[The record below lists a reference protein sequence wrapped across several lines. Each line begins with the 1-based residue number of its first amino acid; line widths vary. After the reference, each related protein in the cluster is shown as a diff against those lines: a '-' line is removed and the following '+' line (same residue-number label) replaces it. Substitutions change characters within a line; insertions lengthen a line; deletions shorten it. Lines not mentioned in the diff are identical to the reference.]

1 MATIRQGY
9 LDDFTLKNQKVGIGT
24 STANEKLEVL
34 GGTRGGDVVVT
45 GIATLTSYEG
55 FQNKKTSY
63 VENIGINE
71 GTSGTLSGEIVIGSG
86 TTLSVGTGATT
97 GQGSLKSLKVSNTFI
112 PPCGGTA
119 DRPSAAKPGT
129 IYYNR
134 DFKTIEYWDG
144 SFWRQVD
151 NVTTSGRGFATN
163 GDRTTPSI
171 DQINISTKGNA
182 ISKHYSTL
190 GRNATAGCSNST
202 RGLLVGGATPS
213 KSNVIEYITMAS
225 SGDAIDFGDL
235 PTNYGS
241 EMSACAS
248 STRGL
253 FGGGYFPARSNAI
266 SYVQIN
272 TLGNSQDFGDLTSI
286 MVSVAALSSPTRAI
300 FWGGYRTSPGS
311 SNDIDMVTIASK
323 GKSVDFG
330 SGDSVA
336 RTSGCSN
343 TTRGMVGGGRKAPG
357 NPAGVGDEIDYI
369 TIASTGNT
377 IYFGD
382 LTVNRVMPGG
392 CSSQTRAVWMGGYDH
407 PVKPRTIDYVEIAT
421 TGNATN
427 FGEATQGQRH
437 SGGFSDSHGGLGG
450 F

>member
-1 MATIRQGY
+1 MASIRIGIKSEFN
-9 LDDFTLKNQKVGIGT
+9 LVDSKVGIGT
-24 STANEKLEVL
+24 TNPTELMDVRGQIYSDNSIGAGGIST
-34 GGTRGGDVVVT
+34 VT
-45 GIATLTSYEG
+45 TYQG
-55 FQNKKTSY
+55 FLDTKQTIKSSS
-63 VENIGINE
+63 E
-71 GTSGTLSGEIVIGSG
+71 GTVVAGTLSGEIIIDGNVTVSSG
-86 TTLSVGTGATT
+86 TTYTSGLSELTATNKFTLPGITGSRPTEGTTRFNENLGALEFYT
-97 GQGSLKSLKVSNTFI
+97 GVEWRAVNSYIDSG
-112 PPCGGTA
+112 
-119 DRPSAAKPGT
+119 
-129 IYYNR
+129 NR
-134 DFKTIEYWDG
+134 
-144 SFWRQVD
+144 
-151 NVTTSGRGFATN
+151 GRGFSTN
-163 GDRTTPSI
+163 GDKTTPSI

-323 GKSVDFG
+323 GNSVDFG

>member
-1 MATIRQGY
+1 
-9 LDDFTLKNQKVGIGT
+9 
-24 STANEKLEVL
+24 LEFY
-34 GGTRGGDVVVT
+34 T
-45 GIATLTSYEG
+45 GVEWRAVNSY
-55 FQNKKTSY
+55 
-63 VENIGINE
+63 IDM
-71 GTSGTLSGEIVIGSG
+71 GS
-86 TTLSVGTGATT
+86 
-97 GQGSLKSLKVSNTFI
+97 
-112 PPCGGTA
+112 
-119 DRPSAAKPGT
+119 R
-129 IYYNR
+129 
-134 DFKTIEYWDG
+134 
-144 SFWRQVD
+144 
-151 NVTTSGRGFATN
+151 GRGFSTN
-163 GDRTTPSI
+163 GDRTAPSL

-190 GRNATAGCSNST
+190 GRNGTAGCSNST
-202 RGLLVGGATPS
+202 RGLLVGGSTPT
-213 KSNVIEYITMAS
+213 KLNNIEYITMAS

-235 PTNYGS
+235 PTNYGV

-323 GKSVDFG
+323 GNSVDFG

-369 TIASTGNT
+369 TIASTGNAT
-377 IYFGD
+377 RFGD

-392 CSSQTRAVWMGGYDH
+392 CSSHTRAVWMGGYNN
-407 PVKPRTIDYVEIAT
+407 PVYPRTIDYVEFAT
-421 TGNATN
+421 QGNAAD
-427 FGEATQGQRH
+427 FGEATQEARH
-437 SGGFSDSHGGLGG
+437 SGGFS
-450 F
+450 

>member
-1 MATIRQGY
+1 MASIRIGINSEFN
-9 LDDFTLKNQKVGIGT
+9 LVDSKVGIGT
-24 STANEKLEVL
+24 TNPTELVDVRGQIYSDNSIGAGGIST
-34 GGTRGGDVVVT
+34 VT
-45 GIATLTSYEG
+45 TYQG
-55 FQNKKTSY
+55 FLDTKQTIKSSS
-63 VENIGINE
+63 E
-71 GTSGTLSGEIVIGSG
+71 GTVVAGTLSGEIIIDGNVTVSSG
-86 TTLSVGTGATT
+86 TTYTSGLSELTATNKFTLPGITGSRPTEGTTRFNENLGALEFYT
-97 GQGSLKSLKVSNTFI
+97 GVEWRAVNSYIDSG
-112 PPCGGTA
+112 
-119 DRPSAAKPGT
+119 
-129 IYYNR
+129 NR
-134 DFKTIEYWDG
+134 
-144 SFWRQVD
+144 
-151 NVTTSGRGFATN
+151 GRGFSTN
-163 GDRTTPSI
+163 GDKTTPSI

-323 GKSVDFG
+323 GNSVDFG

>member
-1 MATIRQGY
+1 MASIRIGINSEFN
-9 LDDFTLKNQKVGIGT
+9 LVDSKVGIGT
-24 STANEKLEVL
+24 TNPTELVDVRGQIYSDNSIGAGGIST
-34 GGTRGGDVVVT
+34 VT
-45 GIATLTSYEG
+45 TYQG
-55 FQNKKTSY
+55 FLDTKQTIKSSS
-63 VENIGINE
+63 E
-71 GTSGTLSGEIVIGSG
+71 GTVVAGTLSGEIIIDGEVTVSSATTYTSGLSELTATNKFTLPGITGSRPTEG
-86 TTLSVGTGATT
+86 TTRFNENLGALEFYTGVEWRAVNSYIDS
-97 GQGSLKSLKVSNTFI
+97 G
-112 PPCGGTA
+112 
-119 DRPSAAKPGT
+119 
-129 IYYNR
+129 NR
-134 DFKTIEYWDG
+134 
-144 SFWRQVD
+144 
-151 NVTTSGRGFATN
+151 GRGFSTN
-163 GDRTTPSI
+163 GDKTTPSI

-323 GKSVDFG
+323 GNSVDFG

>member
-1 MATIRQGY
+1 MASIRIGINSEFN
-9 LDDFTLKNQKVGIGT
+9 LVDSKVGIGT
-24 STANEKLEVL
+24 TNPTELVDVRGQIYSDNSIGAGGIST
-34 GGTRGGDVVVT
+34 VT
-45 GIATLTSYEG
+45 NYQG
-55 FQNKKTSY
+55 FLDTKQTIKSSS
-63 VENIGINE
+63 E
-71 GTSGTLSGEIVIGSG
+71 GTVVAGTLSGEIIIDGNVTVSSG
-86 TTLSVGTGATT
+86 TTYTSGLSELTATNKFTLPGITGSRPTEGTTRFNENLGALEFYT
-97 GQGSLKSLKVSNTFI
+97 GVEWRAVNSYIDSG
-112 PPCGGTA
+112 
-119 DRPSAAKPGT
+119 
-129 IYYNR
+129 NR
-134 DFKTIEYWDG
+134 
-144 SFWRQVD
+144 
-151 NVTTSGRGFATN
+151 GRGFSTN
-163 GDRTTPSI
+163 GDKTTPSI

-323 GKSVDFG
+323 GNSVDFG